1 MGLDYIRAA
10 TGKPWRKR
18 WAGGL
23 DRLKQPSL
31 LDLAITDS
39 ARIVTA
45 QLTAGC
51 QPKLGDVF
59 IVEASGAAFTVS
71 DGLRPIGSV
80 TSPSAE
86 AAAAVAAAAGY
97 AEAVV
102 QRLGLFGDTAE
113 LRLR

>member
-1 MGLDYIRAA
+1 MGLDYIRSA

-31 LDLAITDS
+31 LDLAITES
-39 ARIVTA
+39 ARMVTA
-45 QLTAGC
+45 QLTIGC

-59 IVEASGAAFTVS
+59 IIEANGAVFTVS
-71 DGLRPIGSV
+71 DGLRSIGSV
-80 TSPSAE
+80 TNPSAE
-86 AAAAVAAAAGY
+86 AASAGAAAACY

-113 LRLR
+113 LSLR